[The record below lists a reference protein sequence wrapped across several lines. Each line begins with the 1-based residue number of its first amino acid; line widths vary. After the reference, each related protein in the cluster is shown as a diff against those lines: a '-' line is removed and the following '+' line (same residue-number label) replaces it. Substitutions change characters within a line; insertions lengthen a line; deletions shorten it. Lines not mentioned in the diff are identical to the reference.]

1 MVDETDTDAAALGI
15 VMPKQPSENFEV
27 WEENWPVVEMFMRV
41 QTQWR
46 TTMNGVLGL
55 DYAALAWLFMMYEV
69 QDQRAL
75 LEDLQIMEAAAMLT
89 INSRSS

>member
-1 MVDETDTDAAALGI
+1 VVDETDIDAAALGI
-15 VMPKQPSENFEV
+15 VMPEQPSENFEV

-55 DYAALAWLFMMYEV
+55 DYGAVAWMFMMYEV